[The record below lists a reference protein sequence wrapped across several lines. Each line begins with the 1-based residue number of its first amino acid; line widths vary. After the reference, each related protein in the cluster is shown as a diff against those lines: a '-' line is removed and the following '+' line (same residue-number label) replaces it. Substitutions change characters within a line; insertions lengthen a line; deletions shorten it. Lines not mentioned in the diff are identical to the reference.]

1 MTIKNLYINQI
12 NNEKIIRNNFS
23 DYDNIFIFYR
33 NLYSDSGLL
42 HKSFLEIAKDY
53 YDYYNDWQ
61 FKNIIVTPSRF
72 NSRSKLNDNSFYII
86 WFSSKNEAYFNKDSI
101 REKHIWKDVEWG
113 KREKNYSE
121 KGKDPSNVWIPT
133 EDDGLGH
140 ITKHILL
147 SIPEIVDRLYKST
160 TLEMN
165 TVIDFFNQEFQPDV
179 DKNVIISALENS
191 SDKLLNQKKSS
202 FRQPLEEILESDLI
216 TTQKVYFTSSEKI
229 PVKTGSIQAVVTS
242 PPYWDL
248 KNYFK
253 EGQIGQESYDEYLDR
268 LNKVW
273 KESVRVLEED
283 GTIWI
288 NVNIRT
294 KNSIPYFIPTDI
306 IKQFRRM
313 GLYLIDTVIWHK
325 SSSIPVRDNNLTD
338 KYEVFLCFSK
348 SMKPKLLG
356 SILESFNEYK
366 NEKISGGLIWNINR
380 KAGSVGKKMV
390 HPAIYP
396 TELIDRVIQISTD
409 TGDNV
414 LDPFLGSGT
423 TLLSAIKN
431 VRNGY
436 GVEFY
441 EGFRE
446 LMEYRVKKEVTSQK
460 YNIYFSKIEEVYG
473 Q

>member
-1 MTIKNLYINQI
+1 LTVKNLYINQI
-12 NNEKIIRNNFS
+12 NNEKITRYNFS
-23 DYDNIFIFYR
+23 NYDNIFIFYR

-42 HKSFLEIAKDY
+42 NKSFLEIAKDY
-53 YDYYNDWQ
+53 SDNYSNWQ
-61 FKNIIVTPSRF
+61 YKNIIVTPSRI
-72 NSRSKLNDNSFYII
+72 NNRSKLNDNLIYVI
-86 WFSSKNEAYFNKDSI
+86 WFSSINNPYFNKDAI

-113 KREKNYSE
+113 KRKKNYSE

-147 SIPEIVDRLYKST
+147 GIPEIVDRLYKST
-160 TLEMN
+160 TLEKN
-165 TVIDFFNQEFQPDV
+165 TVVDFFNQGLQSNV

-191 SDKLLNQKKSS
+191 SDKLLNHKKYNSS
-202 FRQPLEEILESDLI
+202 HKFKENVKSDFR
-216 TTQKVYFTSSEKI
+216 TTQTIYFTSSEKM
-229 PVKTGSIQAVVTS
+229 PVETDSIQTVVTS

-273 KESVRVLEED
+273 KESARVLKED

-288 NVNIRT
+288 NVNIRI

-306 IKQFRRM
+306 IKQFREM

-348 SMKPKLLG
+348 SMNPRLMN
-356 SILESFNEYK
+356 SILENFNEYK
-366 NEKISGGLIWNINR
+366 NGKISGGLIWNINR

-396 TELIDRVIQISTD
+396 TELIDRVIQVSTD
-409 TGDNV
+409 IGDNV

-431 VRNGY
+431 GRNGY
-436 GVEFY
+436 GVEFN
-441 EGFRE
+441 EGFSK
-446 LMEYRVKKEVTSQK
+446 LIEYRIQKEVAGQS
-460 YNIYFSKIEEVYG
+460 YNIRFNTI
-473 Q
+473 